1 MKARLRALEPRRE
14 MGTVRRMSE
23 AFHQKLAFVLKAL
36 STSRGALAAGLGI
49 DKSAVGR
56 WVSGQVEP
64 SAHNLARLSAYV
76 AARVPGFTA
85 LDWER
90 SLESLAP
97 LFGATAGLHSDTRA
111 PADSIRLPLAGES
124 RATTLRRGSAYEG
137 FFRSTRPYA
146 QLPGRFIRDVLRIR
160 RGDDGDL
167 RFVMCSGG
175 VIVEGPILLLQN
187 QLFAIGAEQTSG
199 AFAFAIFNGVNTVQA
214 GVLDGLILYCA
225 LNVERAPTASAILLE
240 RIGDLSGDEAEDDAT
255 LAELAKGEIVAPV
268 GAVPPDIVAHLT
280 RAADDAELRAQ
291 AEWVLSLPL
300 SRSRSRGLDP
310 LG

>member
-1 MKARLRALEPRRE
+1 MNRRSE
-14 MGTVRRMSE
+14 TESAGWMSE

-36 STSRGALAAGLGI
+36 SISRGGLAAGLGI

-56 WVSGQVEP
+56 WASGQVEP

-76 AARVPGFTA
+76 AGRIPGFTV

-90 SLESLAP
+90 PLESLAP
-97 LFGATAGLHSDTRA
+97 LFGASAGPDVQGA
-111 PADSIRLPLAGES
+111 ADKVRLPLVGES

-175 VIVEGPILLLQN
+175 VIVEGVVLLLQN
-187 QLFAIGAEQTSG
+187 QLFVVGAEQTSG
-199 AFAFAIFNGVNTVQA
+199 AFAFAIFNGVNTIQA

-225 LNVERAPTASAILLE
+225 LNVERAPTASPVILE
-240 RIGDLSGDEAEDDAT
+240 RTGDLSGDEAEDDAK
-255 LAELAKGEIVAPV
+255 LAELAKAEIVAPD

-280 RAADDAELRAQ
+280 RGADDGELRAQ
-291 AEWVLSLPL
+291 AEWVMSLPL
-300 SRSRSRGLDP
+300 SRSRSAGLDP